1 MEITDAVS
9 ALSALAHPGRLAV
22 FRLLVTAGPEGLAA
36 GDIARTTGSLAN
48 TLSANL
54 SILAGA
60 GLVTSR
66 REGRSIV
73 YSASFDRMRQVLGFL
88 VDDCC
93 NGSPE
98 ICGDLK
104 LSAEVCC

>member
-1 MEITDAVS
+1 
-9 ALSALAHPGRLAV
+9 V
-22 FRLLVTAGPEGLAA
+22 FRLLVKVGPEGLAA
-36 GDIARTTGSLAN
+36 GEIAKATGSLAN

-60 GLVTSR
+60 GLVASR
-66 REGRSIV
+66 REGRSII
-73 YSASFDRMRQVLGFL
+73 YLASFDRMRQVLGFL

-98 ICGDLK
+98 ICGGLNR
-104 LSAEVCC
+104 SAEVCC